1 MRGKHLRLLLPEF
14 RDGLIPAC
22 AGKTRRKRMPER
34 MHRAHPRVCGENDN
48 QHQNSSVE
56 VGSSPRVRGKLLGH
70 SSPETTLGLIPAC
83 AGKTTRVVPTVPS
96 VRAHPRV
103 CGENDLLLSDHSRG
117 DGSSPRVRG
126 KRDNPRSRSSLRRL
140 IPACAGK
147 TGHRYRIG
155 RYDTAHPRVC
165 GENRHRLISAIPRRG
180 SSPRVRGKRTG
191 RPRARRLI
199 RLIPACAGKTGGHV
213 GCGDIAGAHP
223 RVCGENSQPTTR
235 RKSPRW
241 LIPACA
247 GKTPNRKGP
256 GRENRAHP
264 RVCGENFHAL
274 PKRSLMA
281 GSSPRVRGKPRTNS
295 RGQGKFG
302 LIPACAGKTPCVLR
316 GVCQGGAHP
325 RVCGENYLVRS
336 AALCPTGSS
345 PRVRGKLAFPRR

>member
-1 MRGKHLRLLLPEF
+1 MWRWAHPRVCGENGCTRGIVTSFGGSSPRVRGKPSRLGRLTRRAGLIPACAGKTRTGRRAHDPPQAHPRVCGENVLMRETIHLVTGSSPRVRGKQRSLDGGQTWE
-14 RDGLIPAC
+14 GLIPAC

-180 SSPRVRGKRTG
+180 SSPRVRGKRRDVLPSDVRG
-191 RPRARRLI
+191 
-199 RLIPACAGKTGGHV
+199 RLIPACAGKTQL
-213 GCGDIAGAHP
+213 
-223 RVCGENSQPTTR
+223 RS
-235 RKSPRW
+235 
-241 LIPACA
+241 
-247 GKTPNRKGP
+247 
-256 GRENRAHP
+256 RA
-264 RVCGENFHAL
+264 
-274 PKRSLMA
+274 
-281 GSSPRVRGKPRTNS
+281 
-295 RGQGKFG
+295 
-302 LIPACAGKTPCVLR
+302 
-316 GVCQGGAHP
+316 
-325 RVCGENYLVRS
+325 
-336 AALCPTGSS
+336 
-345 PRVRGKLAFPRR
+345 